1 MTSSKQVSIADIMSR
16 NIVTLRLEQT
26 LHDGNE
32 LMREHRIRHLPVLD
46 EQGHLVGLLD
56 QKVVLKEA
64 LRIADN
70 FGSRRLSHHLG
81 QISLNDVISRE
92 VLTLSIDT
100 PLVEAGQ
107 KFLAH
112 RQGALPVLDA
122 EGRLVGI
129 LSSVDFVRLAV
140 ALLDTS
146 SG

>member
-1 MTSSKQVSIADIMSR
+1 MTSSEQATVANIMSR
-16 NIVTLRLEQT
+16 EVVTLRLEQT

-70 FGSRRLSHHLG
+70 FGSKRLSHHLKR
-81 QISLNDVISRE
+81 ISLNDVISRE

-100 PLVEAGQ
+100 PLVDAGQ

-122 EGRLVGI
+122 EGHLVGI

-146 SG
+146 SS